1 MAASLVKN
9 KKQKDFLLDILC
21 DIAGSILYAVG
32 IYTFAKTAN
41 FAPGGIS
48 GLALIMN
55 YLWGLPIGTMSLV
68 LNIPLI
74 LLSYKIVGKSFML
87 KSLRTML
94 FCTFFLD
101 VVFPFTP
108 TYAGSPFMAALYSGF
123 FIGAAL
129 AIFYSRGTSS
139 GGTDFLTIT
148 IKVLRPHLSIGM
160 VTMAIDLFI
169 IALGGPGFSNVD
181 AILYGLLTTFI
192 TSITIDKIMFG
203 MASGALAIIIT
214 DKGQAIAD
222 RIGEITGRGSTSIR
236 AMGTY
241 TKQDRDVLLCA
252 CSDVQSH
259 MVIQTVHEIDEN
271 AFIMMTNTSQVL
283 GEGFIEKTDNKI
295 QL

>member
-1 MAASLVKN
+1 MTKN
-9 KKQKDFLLDILC
+9 RKHKELFLDILC

-32 IYTFAKTAN
+32 IYTFAKTAD

-48 GLALIMN
+48 GLALIIN
-55 YLWGLPIGTMSLV
+55 HLWGLPIGIVSLV

-74 LLSYKIVGKSFML
+74 LISYKIVGKGFLL

-101 VVFPFTP
+101 VVFPYTP
-108 TYAGSPFMAALYSGF
+108 AYSGSPFMAALYSGIC
-123 FIGAAL
+123 IGAAL

-139 GGTDFLTIT
+139 GGTDFLIVT
-148 IKVLRPHLSIGM
+148 IKVMRPHLSIGI
-160 VTMAIDLFI
+160 VTMAIDLLI
-169 IALGGPGFSNVD
+169 IALGGPVFRNID
-181 AILYGLLTTFI
+181 AILYGLI
-192 TSITIDKIMFG
+192 TSFATSMVIDKIMFG

-214 DKGQAIAD
+214 DRGLAIAD
-222 RIGEITGRGSTSIR
+222 KIGEITGRGSTAIR

-252 CSDVQSH
+252 CSNVQSH
-259 MVIQTVHEIDEN
+259 MVIRAVHEIDEN

-283 GEGFIEKTDNKI
+283 GEGFIENKDNTI

>member
-1 MAASLVKN
+1 MKASLADN
-9 KKQKDFLLDILC
+9 KKRKDFLLDILC

-55 YLWGLPIGTMSLV
+55 HLWGLPIGTMSLV

-74 LLSYKIVGKSFML
+74 LLSYKIVGRSFML

-101 VVFPFTP
+101 IVFPFTP
-108 TYAGSPFMAALYSGF
+108 TYTGSPFMAALYSGF

-169 IALGGPGFSNVD
+169 IALGGPVFRNVD

-192 TSITIDKIMFG
+192 TSMTIDKIMFG

-222 RIGEITGRGSTSIR
+222 RIRYHRQYRASGPDRRDHRPRFDLDPRHGHLYEAGPRRTSVR
-236 AMGTY
+236 
-241 TKQDRDVLLCA
+241 LLRR
-252 CSDVQSH
+252 
-259 MVIQTVHEIDEN
+259 TVSYGDPD
-271 AFIMMTNTSQVL
+271 SS
-283 GEGFIEKTDNKI
+283 
-295 QL
+295 